1 MSTADTYDVL
11 AKGYYEAIKH
21 KQGISYFHHCLL
33 ELPST
38 LKLLGNV
45 NGKKI
50 LDVGCG
56 PGLYASSLIK
66 KGQL

>member
-1 MSTADTYDVL
+1 MHKNPLFHNNIMSTADAYDVL
-11 AKGYYEAIKH
+11 AKGYYEARKY

-45 NGKKI
+45 KGKEN
-50 LDVGCG
+50 
-56 PGLYASSLIK
+56 S
-66 KGQL
+66 